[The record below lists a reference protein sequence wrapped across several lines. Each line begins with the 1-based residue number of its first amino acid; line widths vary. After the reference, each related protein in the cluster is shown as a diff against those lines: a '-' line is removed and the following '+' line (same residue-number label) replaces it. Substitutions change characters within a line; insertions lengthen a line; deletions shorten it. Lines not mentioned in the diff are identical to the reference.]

1 MKKSGIFKFMAIILI
16 VCFAAAM
23 FGGCKR
29 VEKTEQEP
37 SQTEQNDQGQKAD
50 AGEKDT
56 AKPSEGGKQ
65 SGQTASGAAA
75 STSQPG
81 QASTGDED
89 GESKAKPEIKELAVV
104 NPASYEELYKAL
116 TAASKS
122 GWGASSN
129 GDKAVDEEAGAGT
142 AEVAAEAPQSEATG
156 SGEEMGAGGGEEDFS
171 GTNVQVE
178 GVDEADIVKTDGK
191 YIYVLTYQQ
200 DLVILEANGAETR
213 QLSSLRV
220 ADGYNAEDDY
230 SKGSN
235 NYAQEMYVSDGR
247 VIIIRSGY
255 EWGYEDDRYFS
266 NETTMVHVYDVSDP
280 ENPEFIGR
288 AGQDG
293 YYNDSRMY
301 EGKVYL
307 VSNHYVYRIYD
318 IEASEPETYV
328 PYLYRNGEKTIMPI
342 DDIGIIGE
350 DSQNYA
356 VISVIDP
363 QTADIEDS
371 ETLLCSVNNIYMNG
385 KSIYIT
391 SSRYEEEASDEY
403 TADQYTVT
411 DYTERRMTDIVRID
425 TENGLDIGGTA
436 SVPGYAVNQFAMDEY
451 DGYFRI
457 VTTVD
462 DYSYSVYED
471 KKYEFSNWKYI
482 DSATYN
488 CLYVLDGGLNTVGS
502 VTELAEDEYVRSV
515 RFSGDIAYFVTFRQV
530 DPLFAVDLSEPASPK
545 VLSALKIPG
554 FSEYLHVY
562 SEGRLFGLG
571 QDADEE
577 NGWVNCMKMT
587 MFDVS
592 DPANVTELTTK
603 LLEDDY
609 WSVALYNHKAV
620 LISAAKDIIAFPG
633 DDSYYVFGYSDEKGF
648 YEKGEFYVDID
659 LYEARGLYIGDYM
672 YICGQQSTE
681 VISMESFENVAALEY
696 SFG

>member
-1 MKKSGIFKFMAIILI
+1 MKKGGLFKLIAIILI
-16 VCFAAAM
+16 ICFAAAM
-23 FGGCKR
+23 FGGCR
-29 VEKTEQEP
+29 RIEKTEQGMP
-37 SQTEQNDQGQKAD
+37 QTEQNDQGQKAD
-50 AGEKDT
+50 SGKKDT
-56 AKPSEGGKQ
+56 AEPSEGGKQ
-65 SGQTASGAAA
+65 SGGTGA
-75 STSQPG
+75 STAPNETAAG
-81 QASTGDED
+81 TKT
-89 GESKAKPEIKELAVV
+89 GESEPKAEIKELKVTY
-104 NPASYEELYKAL
+104 PASYKELYKEL
-116 TAASKS
+116 TTESSS
-122 GWGASSN
+122 GGRGGMMN
-129 GDKAVDEEAGAGT
+129 GGSKAVDEEAENGMPEA
-142 AEVAAEAPQSEATG
+142 AAEAGQADAPEATG
-156 SGEEMGAGGGEEDFS
+156 MGEGGDESDYS
-171 GTNVQVE
+171 DTNVQVE

-280 ENPEFIGR
+280 ENPVFVGR

-301 EGKVYL
+301 GGKVYL
-307 VSNHYVYRIYD
+307 ISNHYVYRYYD
-318 IEASEPETYV
+318 IEESEPETYV

-342 DDIGIIGE
+342 DNIGIIGE
-350 DSQNYA
+350 DSSSYA
-356 VISVIDP
+356 IISVIDP

-371 ETLLCSVNNIYMNG
+371 ETLLCNVGSIYMNG
-385 KSIYIT
+385 ASIYLT
-391 SSRYEEEASDEY
+391 SSKYDEEASAEY

-425 TENGLDIGGTA
+425 TENGLDIGGTGT
-436 SVPGYAVNQFAMDEY
+436 VPGYLFNQFAMDEY
-451 DGYFRI
+451 NGYFRL

-471 KKYEFSNWKYI
+471 KKYDFTNWIYSDSN
-482 DSATYN
+482 TYN
-488 CLYVLDGGLNTVGS
+488 CLYVLDAELNMVGS
-502 VTELAEDEYVRSV
+502 VTDLAKDEYIRSA

-530 DPLFAVDLSEPASPK
+530 DPLFAVDLSEPSNPK

-554 FSEYLHVY
+554 FSEYLHIY
-562 SEGRLFGLG
+562 SDGRLFGLG

-577 NGWVNCMKMT
+577 TGWVECMKMT

-620 LISAAKDIIAFPG
+620 LISAARDIIAFPG
-633 DDSYYVFGYSDEKGF
+633 DSCYYVFGYSDESGF
-648 YEKGEFYVDID
+648 YEKGEFQVDLD
-659 LYEARGLYIGDYM
+659 LYNARGLYIGDYM

-681 VISMESFENVAALEY
+681 IISMDSFENIATVEY
-696 SFG
+696 VYG